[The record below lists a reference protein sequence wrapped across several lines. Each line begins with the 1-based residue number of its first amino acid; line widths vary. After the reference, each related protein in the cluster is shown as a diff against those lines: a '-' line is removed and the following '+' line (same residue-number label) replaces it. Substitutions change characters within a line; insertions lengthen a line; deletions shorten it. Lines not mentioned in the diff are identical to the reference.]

1 MIFEKFKVQHQA
13 TEKILKLT
21 MKRIKFSIKFV
32 TIKEKNESF
41 SVKTDVNKSD
51 FFLTGNR
58 RIFQAR
64 LQKMKVS
71 TILLLKSDD

>member
-1 MIFEKFKVQHQA
+1 
-13 TEKILKLT
+13 
-21 MKRIKFSIKFV
+21 MKQNKFSIKFV

-41 SVKTDVNKSD
+41 GVKSNVNKSG
-51 FFLTGNR
+51 FFLTENR

-71 TILLLKSDD
+71 TILLLKSKSRRKMNENDERKYKRISL